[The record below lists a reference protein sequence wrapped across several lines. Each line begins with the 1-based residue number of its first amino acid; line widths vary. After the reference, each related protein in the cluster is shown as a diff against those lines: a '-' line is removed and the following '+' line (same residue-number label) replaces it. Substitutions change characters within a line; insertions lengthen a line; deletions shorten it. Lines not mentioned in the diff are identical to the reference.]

1 MEPIQSQRKNNNK
14 SRQSGMDLPR
24 DSVWK
29 KTMQK
34 DGQLRKSKQKFYK
47 VEDPFDLCELSSS
60 EQSMDE
66 MQIYTQK
73 MERLFANTNED
84 Y

>member
-14 SRQSGMDLPR
+14 SRQSGMDTR
-24 DSVWK
+24 RRESVWK
-29 KTMQK
+29 KTMQR

-47 VEDPFDLCELSSS
+47 EEDPFDLCELSSS

-73 MERLFANTNED
+73 M
-84 Y
+84 